1 MINATIDKI
10 TINEDE
16 LYNRIKAYGPGDGIN
31 RAAITREDAS
41 SIAQYGVREEVF
53 DVPTATD
60 FDDFVAKVDAHLEV
74 VKDPVTEIEITFFYD
89 TDRGPGGQIFEGEAL
104 THDGEVIEYYRFGDE
119 REIKRGDTIRIVS
132 KSLNLNT
139 TGVIEELDWE
149 PGQVSLSIGS
159 KRYNLLDVVFEEES
173 RRERQEAA
181 LGLERPISFRAES
194 GNPGCVVG
202 LNPYVSPRAVGVEI
216 YGSQTQGFTPD
227 RETLLFKGTSSRV
240 ELQQLI
246 PPNEYYFRA
255 RSYDASGN
263 FSDFTDEVSAN
274 AGYLTGNG
282 IEPSGVDNSRLDNDS
297 VSEDKMQDGS
307 VTEPKVR
314 DGSISKDKIDANA
327 VTADKIDAGAITAD
341 KISAGAVTA
350 DKIESGIV
358 SITDA
363 GGDTGQA
370 NSVRVGSGDNLVA
383 MGYIG
388 DQTNNNPEFGFYGK
402 LASSVF
408 IEGAPR
414 IVDIYFEEVYE
425 PTSATYTRN
434 TSNSGI
440 GEDLVWYY
448 SIPLSTLNVSDVR
461 DGNRLFLVFQS
472 SLNLR
477 DGNQDTGASRG
488 RVGEVQELREG
499 LSLNPGG
506 PIFGNSVIYPVDIGG
521 ILGGSFDDAY
531 ATGKIN
537 FKHYDNNTG
546 IQFADF
552 TVSGQISFAIFEY
565 DGQTDSGSVS
575 FNTKEV

>member
-1 MINATIDKI
+1 MINATIDNI

-31 RAAITREDAS
+31 RAAITREDSA

-60 FDDFVAKVDAHLEV
+60 YADFVAKVDAHLEV

-89 TDRGPGGQIFEGEAL
+89 TERGPGGQIFEGEAL

-132 KSLNLNT
+132 RSLNLNT

-202 LNPYVSPRAVGVEI
+202 LNPYVSPRVVGVEI

-227 RETLLFKGTSSRV
+227 RETLLFKGSSSRV

-246 PPNEYYFRA
+246 PPNEYFFRA

-297 VSEDKMQDGS
+297 VSEDKMQDDS

-341 KISAGAVTA
+341 KISAGAITA

-363 GGDTGQA
+363 GGDTGKA
-370 NSVRVGSGDNLVA
+370 NSVRVGSGNNLVA

-402 LASSVF
+402 LASGVL
-408 IEGAPR
+408 IEGVPR
-414 IVDIYFEEVYE
+414 IVDVYFQQV
-425 PTSATYTRN
+425 
-434 TSNSGI
+434 SNSETGFLPS
-440 GEDLVWYY
+440 GQNSENFVWYY
-448 SIPLSTLNVSDVR
+448 NVPL
-461 DGNRLFLVFQS
+461 S
-472 SLNLR
+472 SLNINNVR
-477 DGNQDTGASRG
+477 SGNNIYLSPTS
-488 RVGEVQELREG
+488 VLELETTSG
-499 LSLNPGG
+499 
-506 PIFGNSVIYPVDIGG
+506 
-521 ILGGSFDDAY
+521 
-531 ATGKIN
+531 
-537 FKHYDNNTG
+537 
-546 IQFADF
+546 
-552 TVSGQISFAIFEY
+552 TVSVSLVSELKEGFSGSSNSNIDGAILSYNNISGSYVTGVIRGSASSGISGSAYSVNVNGFISFAIFEY
-565 DGQTDSGSVS
+565 DGSIDSGSVS
-575 FNTKEV
+575 FELEDA